1 MVVMLGASF
10 HYYGYYW
17 LETGSVVAAFGVSL
31 SEVVWELPYGK
42 YTLCVCAHLSMSHDI
57 QGHVTCPVM

>member
-1 MVVMLGASF
+1 MLGASF

-17 LETGSVVAAFGVSL
+17 LETGSVVAAFGVSRVKL
-31 SEVVWELPYGK
+31 CGSFLMGNIH
-42 YTLCVCAHLSMSHDI
+42 CVCAHLSMSHDM